1 MISAMGASRRSY
13 LARVVVWTLVGGI
26 ILMTFRAGDKIGFA
40 APTMGPA
47 TILSPNR
54 VGGASGYED
63 ERDTDL
69 YSAVV
74 YDPSIGRYLAVW
86 LTARNAGS
94 SSDGF
99 DVYGVFLDRTGH
111 PVGSEFRISD
121 GNTAARNWLPTV
133 AVGNGEFAV
142 AWTAKE
148 GTCRIYVQR
157 VTDTSYRAD
166 RLLVSGT
173 GHHHSPSLAYNPARH
188 RYALTY
194 VAGDDYLPPT
204 LFGAQ
209 TADCGNNASS
219 TSGIRATE
227 FYFSGDSPVTG
238 TVLDLSDV
246 SGGGFRPHL
255 AYSSALNQYLVA
267 WEDRRNAS
275 GQAYRFDVY
284 AQRLSDSMTI
294 AGSDIALAAGGDYTN
309 YDTSATWTPRPAV
322 AGGGD
327 HFLATWF
334 SRDVEDSAVIWSVE
348 GNLIS
353 SGGTPGTVFTIAQMS
368 FAQSH
373 TGQSPAGFLA
383 AAYASTAQEYLV
395 GMTSHLESMW
405 GYLSFARIQ
414 RISSDG
420 QLLKMDGSPQS
431 TAGVGYSVDYENDD
445 QVAIG
450 LAVNPVGG
458 AGTAD
463 YMAVY
468 AKHRTDQTAQDFDIW
483 SVRVQIPAPYVKSVY
498 LPLVSKR
505 R

>member
-1 MISAMGASRRSY
+1 MHQREHVLIRRLLIWGLVLGVPLMAFWIAGETGWASPAS
-13 LARVVVWTLVGGI
+13 GE
-26 ILMTFRAGDKIGFA
+26 
-40 APTMGPA
+40 A
-47 TILSPNR
+47 TIFSPNR

-63 ERDTDL
+63 ERDADL
-69 YSAVV
+69 YPAVA
-74 YDPSIGRYLAVW
+74 YDPSTGRYLAVW

-121 GNTAARNWLPTV
+121 DNTAARNGLPIV
-133 AVGNGEFAV
+133 VIGNGEFAV

-157 VTDTSYRAD
+157 VTDASYRVD
-166 RLLVSGT
+166 RLLASGT
-173 GHHHSPSLAYNPARH
+173 EHHHSPSLVYNPVRH
-188 RYALTY
+188 RYALAY

-204 LFGAQ
+204 FFGAD

-227 FYFSGDSPVTG
+227 FYFSGDSPVAG
-238 TVLDLSDV
+238 TVLNLSDV
-246 SGGGFRPHL
+246 SGGGFRPYL
-255 AYSSALNQYLVA
+255 AYSKALNQYLAA

-284 AQRLSDSMTI
+284 AQRLSGDMALT
-294 AGSDIALAAGGDYTN
+294 GSDIVLAVGGDYTN

-327 HFLATWF
+327 HFLTTWF
-334 SRDVEDSAVIWSVE
+334 SQEVEDSAVIWSVK

-353 SGGTPGTVFTIAQMS
+353 SGGTPGTVFTVSQMS

-373 TGQSPAGFLA
+373 AGQSPAGFLS

-395 GMTSHLESMW
+395 GMTSHLESVW
-405 GYLSFARIQ
+405 GYLSLARIQ
-414 RISSDG
+414 RVSSDG

-431 TAGVGYSVDYENDD
+431 TPGVGYSVDYENDD
-445 QVAIG
+445 QIAMG
-450 LAVNPVGG
+450 LAVNPVSG
-458 AGTAD
+458 AGAAD

-498 LPLVSKR
+498 LPLVSKGR
-505 R
+505 

>member
-1 MISAMGASRRSY
+1 MRQREHVLIRRLLIWGLVLGVTLTTFWVAGETGWASPASE
-13 LARVVVWTLVGGI
+13 G
-26 ILMTFRAGDKIGFA
+26 
-40 APTMGPA
+40 A
-47 TILSPNR
+47 TIFSPNR

-63 ERDTDL
+63 ERDADL
-69 YSAVV
+69 YPAVA
-74 YDPSIGRYLAVW
+74 YDPSTGRYLAVW

-99 DVYGVFLDRTGH
+99 DVYGVFLDLTGH

-121 GNTAARNWLPTV
+121 DKTAARSGLPTV
-133 AVGNGEFAV
+133 TVGNGEFAV
-142 AWTAKE
+142 AWAAKK

-166 RLLVSGT
+166 RLLVSGSE
-173 GHHHSPSLAYNPARH
+173 HYHSPSLVYNPTRH
-188 RYALTY
+188 RYALAY

-204 LFGAQ
+204 LFGAD

-219 TSGIRATE
+219 TSGIRAVE
-227 FYFSGDSPVTG
+227 FYFSGDSPVKG

-246 SGGGFRPHL
+246 SGGGFRPYL
-255 AYSSALNQYLVA
+255 AYSKTLNQYLAA

-284 AQRLSDSMTI
+284 AQRLSGDMAL
-294 AGSDIALAAGGDYTN
+294 AGSDIVLAAGGDYTN

-327 HFLATWF
+327 HFLTTWF
-334 SRDVEDSAVIWSVE
+334 SREVEDSAVIWSVK

-353 SGGTPGTVFTIAQMS
+353 SGGTPGTVFTVAQMS

-373 TGQSPAGFLA
+373 AGQSPTGFLP
-383 AAYASTAQEYLV
+383 AAYASTAREYLV
-395 GMTSHLESMW
+395 GMTSHLESVW
-405 GYLSFARIQ
+405 GYLSLARIQ

-431 TAGVGYSVDYENDD
+431 TPGVGYSVDYENDD
-445 QVAIG
+445 QIAMG
-450 LAVNPVGG
+450 LVVNPVSG

-498 LPLVSKR
+498 LPLVSKGR
-505 R
+505 